1 MTDLIEHLL
10 NSFENAQE
18 EKSKVSDEILE
29 MEGYSGSR
37 TRHFYNNIL
46 SMPDARYL
54 EVGTWKGS
62 TVCAAMNGN
71 SANVVCIDNWS
82 QFPGPSGESIKEVF
96 LTNFNKYRGKNDATF
111 LEGDCFSINTDL
123 IPKRNIY
130 LYDGEHS
137 YESHYNALKYYL
149 DCMDDQFIFLCDDWT
164 WDVVRLAT
172 TDAMRDL
179 KLKVLY
185 QNEIRYERE
194 RVVAKE
200 YAKAM
205 WWNGIYFAVLQK
217 PKFNVGNSNKY

>member
-10 NSFENAQE
+10 ESFENAQE
-18 EKSKVSDEILE
+18 EKSKISDEILE

-37 TRHFYNNIL
+37 TRHFYNNLL
-46 SMPDARYL
+46 SMEGAKYL

-62 TVCAAMNGN
+62 TICAAMCGN
-71 SANVVCIDNWS
+71 EADVICIDNWS

-96 LTNFNKYRGKNDATF
+96 EANFTRWKGKNRATF
-111 LEGDCFSINTDL
+111 IEGDCFDLNKDL
-123 IPKRNIY
+123 ISKRNIY

-137 YESHYNALKYYL
+137 YESHYKALTYYI
-149 DCMDDQFIFLCDDWT
+149 DCMEDEFIFICDDWT

-194 RVVAKE
+194 KVVSKP
-200 YAKAM
+200 YAEAM
-205 WWNGIYFAVLQK
+205 WWNGIYFAVLK
-217 PKFNVGNSNKY
+217 KSNYIRIG

>member
-1 MTDLIEHLL
+1 MADLIKHVIHA
-10 NSFENAQE
+10 FDKAQE
-18 EKSKVSDEILE
+18 DSSNITDEILQ
-29 MEGYSGSR
+29 MEGYSGHR
-37 TRHFYNNIL
+37 TRHFYNNLL
-46 SMPDARYL
+46 SMPGARYL

-62 TVCAAMNGN
+62 TVCAAMCKN
-71 SANVVCIDNWS
+71 SANVVCVDNWS
-82 QFPGPSGESIKEVF
+82 QFQDPSGELIKDLF
-96 LTNFNKYRGKNDATF
+96 LTNFNRFRGTNEATF
-111 LEGDCFSINTDL
+111 IEGDCFSIDVSE

-137 YESHYNALKYYL
+137 YESHYNALKYYI
-149 DCMDDQFIFLCDDWT
+149 DCMDDEFIFICDDWS

-179 KLKVLY
+179 KLTVLY

-205 WWNGIYFAVLQK
+205 WWNGIYFAVLK
-217 PKFNVGNSNKY
+217 KN